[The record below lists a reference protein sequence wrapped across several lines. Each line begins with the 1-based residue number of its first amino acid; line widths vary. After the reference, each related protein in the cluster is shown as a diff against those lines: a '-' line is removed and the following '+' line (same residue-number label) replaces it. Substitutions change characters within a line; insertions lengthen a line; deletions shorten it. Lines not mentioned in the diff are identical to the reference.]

1 MQRRSE
7 EVTLSSMKNP
17 QVLLASSSPRRR
29 EALLCAGLEPLVLPV
44 FVDESPLPGEA
55 GVDLVERL
63 ACAKARAVPD
73 QGLPVVA
80 GDTVVVH
87 DGEIFGKPVD
97 VDDARRML
105 EAMSGSQHQVISG
118 WCVRR
123 GEHIQTGHEITAVF
137 FRDLTGD
144 QLEEYLAT
152 GEPYD
157 KAGAYGIQEGGGG
170 LVERVVGS
178 WSNVVGL
185 PLVPVIPLLRDA
197 SMR

>member
-1 MQRRSE
+1 M
-7 EVTLSSMKNP
+7 
-17 QVLLASSSPRRR
+17 
-29 EALLCAGLEPLVLPV
+29 
-44 FVDESPLPGEA
+44 
-55 GVDLVERL
+55 ERL

-80 GDTVVVH
+80 GDTVGVH